1 MYDKIIDKNNPDS
14 ALSVQEAIGKK
25 PSDVNTQYI
34 ARLKKRREI
43 SVDEYVNGILNSDRV
58 MLSQAITLVESSL
71 AAHQQKAQQIIERCL
86 PYAGKSIRVG
96 ITGVPGV
103 GKSTTIEALGVKLT
117 RSGHKL
123 AVLAIDPT
131 SEKTKGSILGDKTRM
146 EELATDPNAFIRPSP

>member
-43 SVDEYVNGILNSDRV
+43 SVEEYVNGILNSDRV

-71 AAHQQKAQQIIERCL
+71 AAHQQ
-86 PYAGKSIRVG
+86 
-96 ITGVPGV
+96 
-103 GKSTTIEALGVKLT
+103 
-117 RSGHKL
+117 
-123 AVLAIDPT
+123 
-131 SEKTKGSILGDKTRM
+131 
-146 EELATDPNAFIRPSP
+146 